1 MYSIHSYWILDT
13 KLCIVF
19 GSAIAAP
26 VPSGWRAARERRAAP
41 RVVCPADAREPLV
54 TCSARSGNS
63 RAEGTNTKRF
73 VILSSGVSV
82 SVAVPYIPCSQK
94 PHVCSWFRVP
104 VVYHVRVD
112 RGWVSTAHR
121 TVQNQSVAVGSEA
134 SQLFQK
140 ELKRRIVE
148 GDRLWTGVAQIW
160 RWLQKQNSEF
170 VVFTPKREEQDKTIA
185 EFEER

>member
-1 MYSIHSYWILDT
+1 MCSYWILDT
-13 KLCIVF
+13 KLCSVLP
-19 GSAIAAP
+19 SP
-26 VPSGWRAARERRAAP
+26 VPSGWRAAREHRAAP

-73 VILSSGVSV
+73 VILSSGVSLG
-82 SVAVPYIPCSQK
+82 VAVSYIPCSRK
-94 PHVCSWFRVP
+94 PHEWFVHDSVRVP

-148 GDRLWTGVAQIW
+148 GDRLWTGVVQIW

-170 VVFTPKREEQDKTIA
+170 VVFTPKREEQDETIA